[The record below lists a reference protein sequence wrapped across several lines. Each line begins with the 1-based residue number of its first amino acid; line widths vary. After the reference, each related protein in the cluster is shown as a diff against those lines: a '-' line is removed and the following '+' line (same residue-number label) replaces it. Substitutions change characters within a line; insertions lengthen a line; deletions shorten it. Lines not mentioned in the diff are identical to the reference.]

1 MFPNL
6 IICDINER
14 KLAQSFNKGIN
25 AKQILNYLIKNVH
38 PSVVVRKHK
47 DFLQK
52 SQKEVERGYL
62 VLPENVVQ
70 QIMIWWDSIQG
81 NA

>member
-1 MFPNL
+1 M

-14 KLAQSFNKGIN
+14 KLVQAFNKGIT

-38 PSVVVRKHK
+38 PSVVSRKHK
-47 DFLQK
+47 DFMKK
-52 SQKEVERGYL
+52 SQKEVEREYL

-70 QIMIWWDSIQG
+70 QAMIWWDQYQHS
-81 NA
+81 A